1 MSKSK
6 KNGVDPLV
14 LLDTVGADATRW
26 YFYTGSAPWL
36 SSRLSIE
43 NVQESQRGFLATL
56 WNVYSFYVLYAE
68 IDKFNPLEYKDFVS
82 ENIMDKWIISK
93 LNTLVG
99 EVDKDLEKYDITGSA
114 LKIEDFVDELSN
126 WYVRRNRNRFWGN
139 ELTDDKLG
147 AFVTL
152 YRVLVTISKV
162 IAPFVP
168 FIAEEIYQ
176 NLVRSLDKE
185 AVESVHLCLWPDV
198 DSKAIDKKLEKEM
211 DLAYELVKLG
221 RSARNSA
228 NIKNRQPLSNMLIS
242 LETLPKYY
250 GDIIKDELNVKNV
263 ELGAD
268 LSKYVNFEILP
279 NLPVLGKAYGKLIPG
294 IKAEI
299 AKCNQM
305 ELASKIRNGE
315 KHEIQVN
322 GETIELD
329 SENLLVTMKGKE
341 GFAFAGSGTIGVLID
356 TTITEE
362 LKVEGY
368 VREIISKVQNLRKEK
383 GFEVL
388 DRIYLY
394 ISGNEM
400 LEKVVEDNKE
410 LIKKET
416 LSLEIIIREKIKA
429 LSNELGEKND
439 KNEACTNFMF
449 IIDGLKVSEKIKTSM
464 RREVNVLES
473 TLETSPEY
481 GSLRTHLEFITSL
494 PWNKSSKDETDIEK
508 IDNHLNELHYG
519 LDKAKERIEEYM
531 ALRKKNKSIYS
542 PVLCLI
548 GPPGTGKTTFAREL
562 ASSTHREFVKVSVG
576 GLNDASELVGHR
588 RTYIG
593 AGPGKIMEGIR
604 KCGVNNPI
612 ILIDEVDKMVKDYKG
627 DPSSILLD
635 ILDQNQNKE
644 FVDNYVQEPFDL
656 SDVLFILTANDESK
670 IPRALYD
677 RLEVIEVASY
687 TIFDKVEIAKHYT
700 LPRLGKEYGFDY
712 KLIKIPESVIT
723 KIVEDYTK
731 EAGVR
736 ELERKITSIIRKI
749 LIKGLNSSVTIK
761 ENELEK
767 YLGKDKFSNFTNMYT
782 DYGVVNVP
790 ACTNSG
796 GCILNIE
803 VSLYQGNEKII
814 STGSLGKTMQESA
827 LVALSYLKDNNKSL
841 KLDIKKFTE
850 TLHIHALDGATPKD
864 GPSAGLGIA
873 VAIASELLKTKVPN
887 EIAFSGEISLKGR
900 ILKVG
905 GIKEKVISSYNSG
918 IQKIYIPS
926 ENLKDIEKI
935 PKKILKNIEIIA
947 VNTFTEVYNDIFE

>member
-1 MSKSK
+1 M
-6 KNGVDPLV
+6 KNTYLILILQNLV
-14 LLDTVGADATRW
+14 L
-26 YFYTGSAPWL
+26 FP
-36 SSRLSIE
+36 
-43 NVQESQRGFLATL
+43 NQE
-56 WNVYSFYVLYAE
+56 
-68 IDKFNPLEYKDFVS
+68 I
-82 ENIMDKWIISK
+82 K
-93 LNTLVG
+93 L
-99 EVDKDLEKYDITGSA
+99 
-114 LKIEDFVDELSN
+114 ELSN
-126 WYVRRNRNRFWGN
+126 ELSKIIIRESQKNYGSELVLVSPKDDNATVSSLKDIENIGSFCKIKNALDLPNKNIRVTLRGVKRLKISKMKVISN
-139 ELTDDKLG
+139 ELIQIENEPIENPVYNLDEELAYSRKLKELVQKYIDIDYKATNSLLG
-147 AFVTL
+147 AIKNVTNL
-152 YRVLVTISKV
+152 SKLTDM
-162 IAPFVP
+162 IGA
-168 FIAEEIYQ
+168 
-176 NLVRSLDKE
+176 SLD
-185 AVESVHLCLWPDV
+185 
-198 DSKAIDKKLEKEM
+198 
-211 DLAYELVKLG
+211 
-221 RSARNSA
+221 
-228 NIKNRQPLSNMLIS
+228 
-242 LETLPKYY
+242 
-250 GDIIKDELNVKNV
+250 LNVKQKN
-263 ELGAD
+263 
-268 LSKYVNFEILP
+268 
-279 NLPVLGKAYGKLIPG
+279 KL
-294 IKAEI
+294 
-299 AKCNQM
+299 
-305 ELASKIRNGE
+305 
-315 KHEIQVN
+315 
-322 GETIELD
+322 
-329 SENLLVTMKGKE
+329 
-341 GFAFAGSGTIGVLID
+341 F
-356 TTITEE
+356 
-362 LKVEGY
+362 
-368 VREIISKVQNLRKEK
+368 
-383 GFEVL
+383 
-388 DRIYLY
+388 
-394 ISGNEM
+394 
-400 LEKVVEDNKE
+400 
-410 LIKKET
+410 KET
-416 LSLEIIIREKIKA
+416 DYYKRARMLITILSNEIMSLELENRIEEEIREHFEKSEKEIIIREKIKA